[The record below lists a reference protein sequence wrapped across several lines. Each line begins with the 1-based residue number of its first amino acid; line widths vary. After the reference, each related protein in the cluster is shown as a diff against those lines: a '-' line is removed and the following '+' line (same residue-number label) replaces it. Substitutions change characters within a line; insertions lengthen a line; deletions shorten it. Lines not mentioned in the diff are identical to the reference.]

1 MTARDLTMEQILI
14 YLRDQ
19 KAISDLGKDILS
31 TYDIL
36 CCNPFNRNDAASRII
51 LNNAKHPEIRAVLA
65 LGPDL
70 VAVDLSRTSEVG
82 TWNCLYLQ
90 FREMCRE
97 EAVTLGDKLEENAPG
112 RQC

>member
-19 KAISDLGKDILS
+19 KVISDLGKDILS
-31 TYDIL
+31 TYDTL